1 MSNAPPTTAV
11 GAVSTESTA
20 VSPRAT
26 SRFEFAEMVA
36 LAMTIVIGA
45 GAFAWS
51 FAALSDLSRM
61 AGITESLTW
70 IGPVFVDGAIV
81 QSIVALVS
89 LKRRAR
95 FGITIPR
102 VTRRFFWGEL
112 FASEL
117 ISVAGNALHAAESTG
132 RVLPATLAACVAG
145 AAPLFGLAAT
155 HGLTALLETPQL
167 ETGEATAV
175 DTAVDSV
182 DTAVDSVDTAV
193 DSSDTTVDSV
203 DTEATVTVEGSTEAR
218 NVEIWQLHREGLSY
232 SEIGKIV
239 GLHRSMVGKIIGRF
253 KADEEVVTVEPL
265 ALSEAPENVRP
276 LVG

>member
-95 FGITIPR
+95 FGITIPK

-167 ETGEATAV
+167 ETGEATA
-175 DTAVDSV
+175 V